1 MGEEPSLPSILLN
14 SHYDVVPA
22 VEALWKV
29 PGPPP
34 LSLSL
39 CRAIFFSHTWLRQV
53 DPWAAVEDEE
63 GNIFGRGTQD
73 MKVKNYWPA
82 RTRSPDGVGSPYR

>member
-1 MGEEPSLPSILLN
+1 VGEEPSLPSILLN

-29 PGPPP
+29 PGPSASHFLFVEP
-34 LSLSL
+34 S
-39 CRAIFFSHTWLRQV
+39 FSHAWLRQV

-73 MKVKNYWPA
+73 MKVKYHWPA